1 MQKLAI
7 IIGAIALLAGVAA
20 AGTFASLGSGDTQP
34 TISTEPLPATTR
46 VDDARRD
53 DRRADRRNDRRE
65 DRAREARGRENEAG
79 EDVRGPCDEA
89 EHANDPRCAGTP
101 PAGGAPVDDD
111 DDVVGDDDDVTVP
124 EPAPTPRVDNS
135 GPGSM
140 NSGPGSV
147 NSGRDDD
154 GDEVELEDHSGPG
167 HGGDDDSGDDHGGG
181 SNSGPGGGDDD

>member
-89 EHANDPRCAGTP
+89 EHANDPRCL
-101 PAGGAPVDDD
+101 GAAAPEPRAVDDR
-111 DDVVGDDDDVTVP
+111 
-124 EPAPTPRVDNS
+124 AQ
-135 GPGSM
+135 
-140 NSGPGSV
+140 
-147 NSGRDDD
+147 DD
-154 GDEVELEDHSGPG
+154 GPAV
-167 HGGDDDSGDDHGGG
+167 DDRRG
-181 SNSGPGGGDDD
+181 SNSGPGSSSGSSGSGHVEDSSGHGGGSDDGGSGRGGSGHSSDD